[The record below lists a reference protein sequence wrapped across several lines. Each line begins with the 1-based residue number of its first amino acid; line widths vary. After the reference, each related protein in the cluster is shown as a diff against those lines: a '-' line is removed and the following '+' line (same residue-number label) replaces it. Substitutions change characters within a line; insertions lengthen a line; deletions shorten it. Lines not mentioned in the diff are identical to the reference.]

1 MQPPPTPV
9 PSPSSA
15 PPPAPPP
22 SAPVDP
28 GPRPSDRVLMDWLWR
43 GHVRQ
48 RLGFLLV
55 AVVLMAI
62 DGSMLG
68 ALSLMIEPLF
78 DEVLVGGRGGLIGV
92 VAAGIAGVFI
102 IRGVTSLIHKTMIA
116 WLSEKVMAE
125 LQQQLL
131 AHLMRLDH
139 GFFHRHPP
147 GALIER
153 VRGDSQAMGGLFTA
167 VLPKLARDGISV
179 VALLGAAIWIDWR
192 WTLIALLG
200 IPLLILP
207 IMVLQR
213 IVRRMGGD
221 ARISAADAATR
232 LDEIFHGIFTIQ
244 RSGLERHEAGRFERV
259 LSRFRKAQVRTVAGG
274 AGMGSLAD
282 LVAAMG
288 FALVL
293 IYGGAQ
299 IAAGER
305 TVGQFMAFFTA
316 FALLIEPLR
325 SLSALNGAWQTVLAS
340 LERVYGLLQIR
351 PRIAQPTPPLAPLP
365 TRSQTTVRF
374 EGVEFAYDSEPVL
387 RGFDLEARAGQTTA
401 LVGPSGAG
409 KTTVFTLLTRLADPQ
424 AGRITIG
431 GHDIARMDLRGL
443 RDLFAVVAQDSAL
456 FDETLRDNV
465 LMGATGVSDARLRE
479 VLDAA
484 HVSEFAAQLR
494 EGLETRVG
502 PRGSALSGGQRQ
514 RVAIARALLRDA
526 PILLL
531 DEATSALDARSESLV
546 QEALDRLAEGRT
558 TLVIAHRLTTVR
570 RADKIVVMERGV
582 AIEEGDHATLIAR
595 SGAYARLHALQFS
608 GPEAG
613 QPPPG

>member
-1 MQPPPTPV
+1 MQPHPLPQP
-9 PSPSSA
+9 A
-15 PPPAPPP
+15 PPPAPPEDLEAQ
-22 SAPVDP
+22 S
-28 GPRPSDRVLMDWLWR
+28 RPADRVLVGWLWR

-48 RLGFLLV
+48 RLVFLIAGVL
-55 AVVLMAI
+55 LMALE
-62 DGSMLG
+62 GSMLG
-68 ALSLMIEPLF
+68 AFSLLIEPLF
-78 DEVLVGGRGGLIGV
+78 DQILVGGRGDMIGW
-92 VAAGIAGVFI
+92 VAAAIAGAFV
-102 IRGVTSLIHKTMIA
+102 IRAVASLIHKTMFA

-125 LQQQLL
+125 MQHALL

-153 VRGDSQAMGGLFTA
+153 VRGDSKALGGLFTA
-167 VLPKLARDGISV
+167 VLPKVARDGVSV
-179 VALLGAAIWIDWR
+179 VALLGAALWIDWR
-192 WTLIALLG
+192 WTLIALIG

-207 IMVLQR
+207 ILVLQR
-213 IVRRMGGD
+213 IVRRIGVD
-221 ARISAADAATR
+221 ARIYSAEASTR

-244 RSGLERHEAGRFERV
+244 RSGLEAHEGARFQRV
-259 LSRFRKAQVRTVAGG
+259 LGRFRKAQVRTIAGS
-274 AGMGSLAD
+274 ASMGSLAD
-282 LVAAMG
+282 LVAALG

-293 IYGGAQ
+293 VYGGAQ
-299 IAAGER
+299 ILAGER

-325 SLSALNGAWQTVLAS
+325 SLSALNGAWQTALAS
-340 LERVYGLLQIR
+340 LERVYALLQVA
-351 PRIAQPTPPLAPLP
+351 PRITQPAGPLAPLP
-365 TRSQTTVRF
+365 DRRETVVRF
-374 EGVEFAYDSEPVL
+374 EGVHFAYESEPVL
-387 RGFDLEARAGQTTA
+387 RGFDLVAEAGRTTA

-431 GHDIARMDLRGL
+431 GRDIRAMDLQGL
-443 RDLFAVVAQDSAL
+443 RGLFAVVAQDSAL
-456 FDETLRDNV
+456 FDETLRDNI
-465 LMGATGVSDARLRE
+465 LMGAQGVSAARLRE

-484 HVSEFAAQLR
+484 HVSDFASALP

-546 QEALDRLAEGRT
+546 QQALDRLSEGRT
-558 TLVIAHRLTTVR
+558 TLVIAHRLATVR
-570 RADKIVVMERGV
+570 RADKIVVMERGQAV
-582 AIEEGDHATLIAR
+582 EEGDHATLIAR
-595 SGAYARLHALQFS
+595 GGAYARLHALQFAEP
-608 GPEAG
+608 GAVEARPE
-613 QPPPG
+613 